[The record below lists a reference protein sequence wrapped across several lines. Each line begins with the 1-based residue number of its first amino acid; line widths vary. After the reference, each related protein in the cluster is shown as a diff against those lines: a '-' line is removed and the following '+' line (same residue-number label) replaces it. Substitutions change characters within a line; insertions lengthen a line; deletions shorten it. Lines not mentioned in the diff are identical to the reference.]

1 MFSLIHIT
9 SDLVSVARVMAEREL
24 EYAREL
30 KEMASRV
37 RHPILKV
44 LLKGIVRSIVFSMRL
59 YWNFC
64 LLYDLFWRVAVSC
77 IFFSYF

>member
-1 MFSLIHIT
+1 M
-9 SDLVSVARVMAEREL
+9 VSVARVMAEREL

-59 YWNFC
+59 YWNP
-64 LLYDLFWRVAVSC
+64 RVS
-77 IFFSYF
+77 IGKMLMKRRLKMK